1 MIYRARCSL
10 LAGSS
15 SLPRSRYLKW
25 VEKLRFASQL
35 RETKLVRWVD
45 SEELDVDHREGE
57 KTITIMTANKYL
69 LQEHSDIL
77 LGILKETLSSYL
89 SVG

>member
-1 MIYRARCSL
+1 
-10 LAGSS
+10 
-15 SLPRSRYLKW
+15 LKW

-57 KTITIMTANKYL
+57 KAITIMTANKIAGAL
-69 LQEHSDIL
+69 VM
-77 LGILKETLSSYL
+77 TLAELFEELERREVRGSS
-89 SVG
+89 

>member
-1 MIYRARCSL
+1 
-10 LAGSS
+10 
-15 SLPRSRYLKW
+15 
-25 VEKLRFASQL
+25 
-35 RETKLVRWVD
+35 
-45 SEELDVDHREGE
+45 
-57 KTITIMTANKYL
+57 L